1 MDHPPTLTTQQNS
14 TGVTITNIDIPFGRL
29 IVIMLKTML
38 ASIPA
43 LLIMYAALAFIAV
56 IVFMIFGAMG
66 LALGGLDLD
75 SLNLPPEFKEQM
87 QKK

>member
-1 MDHPPTLTTQQNS
+1 MDNPPNLTTQSNS

-29 IVIMLKTML
+29 IVIMLKMML

-43 LLIMYAALAFIAV
+43 ILIMYAAMAFIAV
-56 IVFMIFGAMG
+56 VVFMIFGAMG
-66 LALGGLDLD
+66 LAFGGMDLD
-75 SLNLPPEFKEQM
+75 SLNLPPELKEQI

>member
-1 MDHPPTLTTQQNS
+1 METPPTLTTQSNAN
-14 TGVTITNIDIPFGRL
+14 GVTLTNIDIPFGRL

-43 LLIMYAALAFIAV
+43 ILIMYAALAAIAMV
-56 IVFMIFGAMG
+56 IFMIFGAMG

-75 SLNLPPEFKEQM
+75 SLNLPPEVQEQLE
-87 QKK
+87 KK

>member
-1 MDHPPTLTTQQNS
+1 MDNPPNLTTQSNS

-29 IVIMLKTML
+29 IVIMLKMML

-43 LLIMYAALAFIAV
+43 ILIMYAAMAFIAE
-56 IVFMIFGAMG
+56 
-66 LALGGLDLD
+66 L
-75 SLNLPPEFKEQM
+75 KEQI